1 MIITRTPLRI
11 SFFGGG
17 TDLPDFYCRYG
28 GEVVSTTI
36 DKYQYITCRHMPPFW
51 DYKHRFVYGSKTEH
65 VSRIDEIEHPAIREA
80 LRYLNI
86 DYGVDM
92 HYNTDIPAR
101 SGIGSSSSFTV
112 GLLNALNGL
121 NGKIRSKHELAK
133 DSIYVEQKMI
143 KEPVGSQDQT
153 AAAYGGFN
161 HIIFRKDG
169 EIEVHPITI
178 SKERITEL
186 NRHLLLVFTGFQ
198 RYSKDIEKK
207 KIENIDHK
215 IKELLEMKEYVSQS
229 MDILNSG
236 KDICEFGS
244 LLNETWRRKRELSEN
259 VSDERIDGLYV
270 KGMKNGAIG
279 GKLLGAGG
287 GGFILFFV
295 KPEDR
300 RRLKE
305 AIYNFLCVPF
315 SFDNTG
321 SQVIYYKPEDEIV
334 MQRYTVPGKEW

>member
-17 TDLPDFYCRYG
+17 TDLPDFYRKYG
-28 GEVVSTTI
+28 GEVISTTI
-36 DKYQYITCRHMPPFW
+36 DKYLYINCRHMPPFW
-51 DYKHRFVYGSKTEH
+51 DHKHRFVYGSNTELP
-65 VSRIDEIEHPAIREA
+65 SELDEIDHPAIREV
-80 LRYLNI
+80 LRFLKI

-121 NGKIRSKHELAK
+121 NGKIKSKYELTK
-133 DSIYVEQKMI
+133 ESIYVEQEMI

-161 HIIFRKDG
+161 HIIFRQDG

-178 SKERITEL
+178 SQERITEL
-186 NRHLLLVFTGFQ
+186 NKHLLLVFTGFQ

-207 KIENIDHK
+207 KIDNIGNK
-215 IKELLEMKEYVSQS
+215 IDNLLDMKRYVSQS
-229 MDILNSG
+229 LDILDSG
-236 KDICEFGS
+236 VDICEFGA
-244 LLNETWRRKRELSEN
+244 LLNDTWKQKRGLSEN
-259 VSDERIDGLYV
+259 VSDERIDGLYDR
-270 KGMKNGAIG
+270 GIANGAIG

-287 GGFILFFV
+287 GGFMLFFV

-300 RRLKE
+300 KRLKE
-305 AIYNFLCVPF
+305 SIHDFLCVPF
-315 SFDNTG
+315 KFENSG
-321 SQVIYYKPEDEIV
+321 SQVIYYRPEDEII
-334 MQRYTVPGKEW
+334 MKSYKI